1 MVTVSV
7 YDIFE
12 NLFAESDI
20 VLILSGQVVGS
31 CDEKD
36 LSSHAASFSI
46 IYYLITN
53 QPVSLFRFFS
63 FVRDALI

>member
-53 QPVSLFRFFS
+53 QSAYFVSFLS
-63 FVRDALI
+63 FEML